1 MYECLT
7 GEYLKALSKKKEWLS
22 ISKDVEDIWNLSHCL
37 GAMDGKH
44 VRPQCPKLSGINFYN
59 YKGFNNIVLLAIN
72 I

>member
-44 VRPQCPKLSGINFYN
+44 VRPQCPKFSGINFYN